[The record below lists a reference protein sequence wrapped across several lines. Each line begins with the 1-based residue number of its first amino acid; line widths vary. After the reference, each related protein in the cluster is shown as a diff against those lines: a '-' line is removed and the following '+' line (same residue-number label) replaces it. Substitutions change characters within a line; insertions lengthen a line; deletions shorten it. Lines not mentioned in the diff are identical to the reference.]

1 MRTQRAFTIIEL
13 LVVIAII
20 AVLIGLIFPAIGAI
34 KRNAKQTENNVA
46 VRGIIQSMITYSE
59 SRRSFFPGFDGF
71 QFDDN
76 SAKVTGVS
84 SRGQNPEARYFVML
98 DQNYTTADAII
109 SPAEEKDQWVRD
121 EVSTDNYSFAMLDLA
136 SNPVSVT
143 ALDSANAYR
152 REEWRNQQ
160 NPLAPLVTDRL
171 AENGSTI
178 VPIQGNPDTY
188 LSIHDGSEEGKW
200 IGSIGYGD
208 LSVDFE
214 KTSEV
219 ETRFADQR
227 NEVDDIFFQNDVAG
241 AGLVPEKNAS
251 MTFRS
256 VGQPLGIIE

>member
-76 SAKVTGVS
+76 TAKVSGRS
-84 SRGQNPEARYFVML
+84 AYGQNPEARYFVML

-171 AENGSTI
+171 AVRGTI
-178 VPIQGNPDTY
+178 LPTAGAPTTY

-214 KTSEV
+214 KTTEI

-227 NEVDDIFFQNDVAG
+227 NEVDDIFNPNDVAG
-241 AGLVPEKNAS
+241 GGVVPQKNAS
-251 MTFRS
+251 MTYKS
-256 VGQPLGIIE
+256 INQPVGE